1 MPTNSSPSGV
11 AVRAAPV
18 LATVPPL
25 LTAMTGLLLSTH
37 NADKVAQLTG
47 CVATLVITGLPLLLH
62 TTRADCRR
70 AAGPDTG
77 VTHVF
82 DPRPR
87 IDPSPATV
95 AVTVSL
101 GVAALWLLYLLT
113 TWLGL
118 GSLGYWSGRYPSD
131 PSEVYRAVALR
142 SLLVLL
148 PGVFAV
154 AVAMAHRLHGVA
166 GPALF
171 ATCIGY
177 TGAVLA
183 TNAVLVRHWGSEPL
197 PENVY
202 VPVVLGTLAWVVC
215 LVARRRA
222 ARTQELFEFIQ
233 AVRME
238 WRRAEGYR
246 RP

>member
-1 MPTNSSPSGV
+1 MSTNPSHSGV
-11 AVRAAPV
+11 AVSAASV
-18 LATVPPL
+18 LATVPPV

-47 CVATLVITGLPLLLH
+47 CLATLVITGLPLLLH

-70 AAGPDTG
+70 ADGPPTG
-77 VTHVF
+77 VTQVF
-82 DPRPR
+82 GPRPR
-87 IDPSPATV
+87 IAPSPATV

-101 GVAALWLLYLLT
+101 GIGAFWLLYLLT

-118 GSLGYWSGRYPSD
+118 GSLGYWSGEYPSD
-131 PSEVYRAVALR
+131 PSEIYRAVALR

-148 PGVFAV
+148 PGVFVV

-171 ATCIGY
+171 VTCAGY

-183 TNAVLVRHWGSEPL
+183 TNAVLVRHWNSEPL
-197 PENVY
+197 PENLY
-202 VPVVLGTLAWVVC
+202 VPVLLGVLAWVAC

-222 ARTQELFEFIQ
+222 ERTQELFDFIQ